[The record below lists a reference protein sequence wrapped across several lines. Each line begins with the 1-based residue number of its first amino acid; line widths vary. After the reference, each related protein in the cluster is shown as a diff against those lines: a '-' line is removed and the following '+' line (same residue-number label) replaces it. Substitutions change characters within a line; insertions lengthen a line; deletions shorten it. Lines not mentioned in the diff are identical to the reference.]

1 MGYYAG
7 DVMTWLQ
14 RKPLGI
20 SVLEASRQRI
30 AYIFDHFEKIYVSF
44 SGGKDSTVMLHL
56 VIDEAKKRNRKVAV
70 LFIDWEA
77 QFKLTIDHIIDCYK
91 MYADYIEPYWIAIPL
106 RTTNACSM
114 IEPEWT
120 CWEPGKEHLW
130 VRQKPESAIGDGE
143 FFPFYVSGYTFE
155 EFVPEFGKWY
165 SQGKSTACLVGIR
178 CGESLD
184 RFRTLLSGKK
194 VGYNNLT
201 WTTYVSDTVINAYPV
216 YDWKVN
222 DIWAYNAKFNMPY
235 NRLYDRMYQA
245 GLTAH
250 QMRICEPYGDEQ
262 RKGLWL
268 YHVIEPETW
277 GKVVD
282 RVAGANTGALYAKGK
297 DGLLGNG
304 KIELPKGHT
313 WKSYAMF
320 LLDTMPVK
328 TAEHYKNKI
337 AVWLKWYDVHNY
349 PGGEIPDC
357 LPGDTGAKDMPSWRR
372 VCKVLL
378 KNDYW
383 CKGLCFSPTKTDA
396 YKNYEN
402 LMKRRRSEWGLI

>member
-1 MGYYAG
+1 
-7 DVMTWLQ
+7 
-14 RKPLGI
+14 
-20 SVLEASRQRI
+20 
-30 AYIFDHFEKIYVSF
+30 
-44 SGGKDSTVMLHL
+44 MLHL

-77 QFKLTIDHIIDCYK
+77 QFKLTIDHITDCYR
-91 MYADYIEPYWIAIPL
+91 MYADNIEPYWIAIPL

-120 CWEPGKEHLW
+120 CWEHGKEERW
-130 VRQKPESAIGDGE
+130 VRQKPGMAISDESV
-143 FFPFYVSGYTFE
+143 FPFYVPGYTFE

-194 VGYNNLT
+194 TGYNNLT

-216 YDWKVN
+216 YDWKVQ

-304 KIELPKGHT
+304 KIELPKSHT

-349 PGGEIPDC
+349 PGGEIPDY
-357 LPGDTGAKDMPSWRR
+357 LPGDTGTKDMPSWRR

-396 YKNYEN
+396 YRHYEE
-402 LMKRRRSEWGLI
+402 LMKRRRSEWGLIQGL